1 MEDSQYGKYITSILG
16 IEEGDSYYWSYYI
29 NDEYAS
35 IGVSSCEIEE
45 NSVYSFK
52 IENMNIEKGWFIMVN
67 SLFMLGGA
75 YNKNRKISIAFIC
88 GWIIYMIL
96 NYDFSLGYMFPLI
109 NVLVCLLVSISI
121 NLIKNKTLN
130 TILSI
135 LSILIWSIVI
145 DTICFFM
152 YPAMTLGQDI
162 FSYIFQGI
170 LFNYKYII
178 SNIIVVCVINGII
191 VLKKYYD

>member
-1 MEDSQYGKYITSILG
+1 
-16 IEEGDSYYWSYYI
+16 
-29 NDEYAS
+29 
-35 IGVSSCEIEE
+35 
-45 NSVYSFK
+45 
-52 IENMNIEKGWFIMVN
+52 MNIERGWFIMVN

-75 YNKNRKISIAFIC
+75 YNKNRKISIAFIFV
-88 GWIIYMIL
+88 WIIYMII
-96 NYDFSLGYMFPLI
+96 NYDFSLGYIFPVI
-109 NVLVCLLVSISI
+109 NALVCLLVSISI
-121 NLIKNKTLN
+121 NLIKDKTLN

-152 YPAMTLGQDI
+152 YPRMALGQDI

-170 LFNYKYII
+170 LFNSKYII

-191 VLKKYYD
+191 VLKNIMISNFNNKCVEKI

>member
-1 MEDSQYGKYITSILG
+1 
-16 IEEGDSYYWSYYI
+16 
-29 NDEYAS
+29 
-35 IGVSSCEIEE
+35 
-45 NSVYSFK
+45 
-52 IENMNIEKGWFIMVN
+52 MNIERGWFIMVN

-75 YNKNRKISIAFIC
+75 YNKNRKISIAFIFV
-88 GWIIYMIL
+88 WIIYMII
-96 NYDFSLGYMFPLI
+96 NYDFSLGYIFPVI
-109 NVLVCLLVSISI
+109 NALVCLLVSISI
-121 NLIKNKTLN
+121 NLIKDKTLN

-152 YPAMTLGQDI
+152 YPTMALGQDI

-191 VLKKYYD
+191 VLKNIMISNFNNKCVEKI

>member
-1 MEDSQYGKYITSILG
+1 
-16 IEEGDSYYWSYYI
+16 
-29 NDEYAS
+29 
-35 IGVSSCEIEE
+35 
-45 NSVYSFK
+45 
-52 IENMNIEKGWFIMVN
+52 MVN

-96 NYDFSLGYMFPLI
+96 NYDFSLGYLFPLI
-109 NVLVCLLVSISI
+109 NALVCLLVSISI
-121 NLIKNKTLN
+121 NLIKDKTLN
-130 TILSI
+130 TILSVS
-135 LSILIWSIVI
+135 SILIWSIVI
-145 DTICFFM
+145 DIICFFM
-152 YPAMTLGQDI
+152 YPTMTLGQDI

-191 VLKKYYD
+191 VLKNIMISNFNNKCVEKI

>member
-1 MEDSQYGKYITSILG
+1 
-16 IEEGDSYYWSYYI
+16 
-29 NDEYAS
+29 
-35 IGVSSCEIEE
+35 
-45 NSVYSFK
+45 
-52 IENMNIEKGWFIMVN
+52 MVN

-109 NVLVCLLVSISI
+109 NVLVCLSVSISI
-121 NLIKNKTLN
+121 NLIKDKTLN

-191 VLKKYYD
+191 VLKNIMISNFNNKCVEKI

>member
-1 MEDSQYGKYITSILG
+1 
-16 IEEGDSYYWSYYI
+16 
-29 NDEYAS
+29 
-35 IGVSSCEIEE
+35 
-45 NSVYSFK
+45 
-52 IENMNIEKGWFIMVN
+52 MVN

>member
-1 MEDSQYGKYITSILG
+1 
-16 IEEGDSYYWSYYI
+16 
-29 NDEYAS
+29 
-35 IGVSSCEIEE
+35 
-45 NSVYSFK
+45 
-52 IENMNIEKGWFIMVN
+52 MVN

-75 YNKNRKISIAFIC
+75 YNKNRKISIAFIF
-88 GWIIYMIL
+88 GWIIYMII
-96 NYDFSLGYMFPLI
+96 NYDFSLGYIFPVI
-109 NVLVCLLVSISI
+109 NALVCLLVSISI
-121 NLIKNKTLN
+121 NLIKDKTLN

-191 VLKKYYD
+191 VLKNIMISNFNNKCVEKI

>member
-1 MEDSQYGKYITSILG
+1 
-16 IEEGDSYYWSYYI
+16 
-29 NDEYAS
+29 
-35 IGVSSCEIEE
+35 
-45 NSVYSFK
+45 
-52 IENMNIEKGWFIMVN
+52 MVN

-191 VLKKYYD
+191 VLKNIMISNFNNKCVEKI

>member
-1 MEDSQYGKYITSILG
+1 
-16 IEEGDSYYWSYYI
+16 
-29 NDEYAS
+29 
-35 IGVSSCEIEE
+35 
-45 NSVYSFK
+45 
-52 IENMNIEKGWFIMVN
+52 MVN

-75 YNKNRKISIAFIC
+75 YNKNRKISIAFIF
-88 GWIIYMIL
+88 GWIIYMII
-96 NYDFSLGYMFPLI
+96 NYDFSLGYIFPVI
-109 NVLVCLLVSISI
+109 NALVCLLVSISI
-121 NLIKNKTLN
+121 NLIKDKTLN

-152 YPAMTLGQDI
+152 YQTMALGQDI

-191 VLKKYYD
+191 VLKNIMISNFNNKCVEKI

>member
-1 MEDSQYGKYITSILG
+1 
-16 IEEGDSYYWSYYI
+16 
-29 NDEYAS
+29 
-35 IGVSSCEIEE
+35 
-45 NSVYSFK
+45 
-52 IENMNIEKGWFIMVN
+52 MNIERGWFIMVN

-191 VLKKYYD
+191 VLKNIMISNFNNKCVEKI